1 MIDKKE
7 LKKQYRNT
15 IRPMGIFQLKNLV
28 DGKVFIGSSLFLDTV
43 YNKHFFQLKMNSHM
57 EKQLQEDWNKYGE
70 ANFEF
75 SVLDT
80 LKPVDD
86 PSYDYAEDL
95 KILLDLWMDK
105 LQPYGDKGYHK
116 AKINK

>member
-7 LKKQYRNT
+7 LKKQYLNT
-15 IRPMGIFQLKNLV
+15 QRPMGIYQLKNISN
-28 DGKVFIGSSLFLDTV
+28 GKIFIGSSLFLDTI
-43 YNKHFFQLKMNSHM
+43 YNKHYFQLKMGSHI
-57 EKQLQEDWNKYGE
+57 EKQLQEDWNNYGE
-70 ANFEF
+70 SSFEF

-86 PSYDYAEDL
+86 PNYNYAEDL

-105 LQPYGDKGYHK
+105 LQPYGGKGYHRQK
-116 AKINK
+116 TK